1 MLNSVQFSNTSDA
14 NGPARVPEPVG
25 VTAGGLALAAAGW
38 AVAIP
43 VAPLAAPV
51 APVAT
56 TALYAIGALICH
68 QLPERSFHVDG
79 HQWLVCARCSGLY
92 AGAGLGA
99 LLAWAYVRRHPSVVW
114 PRPRVLT
121 TLQVVALPTLI
132 TVGTAWLGLGDP
144 PNRWRAVLAVPL
156 GLVAGA
162 VAVALVSDRVK

>member
-1 MLNSVQFSNTSDA
+1 MNSVQFSNSSDA
-14 NGPARVPEPVG
+14 NGPSRVPEPVG
-25 VTAGGLALAAAGW
+25 VTAGALALAAAAW
-38 AVAIP
+38 SVAIP

-56 TALYAIGALICH
+56 TVLYAIGALLCH

-92 AGAGLGA
+92 VGAGLGV
-99 LLAWAYVRRHPSVVW
+99 LLAWAYLRRHPSAVW

-121 TLQVVALPTLI
+121 ILQVVALPTLI
-132 TVGTAWLGLGDP
+132 TVATAWLGLGDP
-144 PNRWRAVLAVPL
+144 PNLWRAVLAVPL

-162 VAVALVSDRVK
+162 VAVALVNDRVK